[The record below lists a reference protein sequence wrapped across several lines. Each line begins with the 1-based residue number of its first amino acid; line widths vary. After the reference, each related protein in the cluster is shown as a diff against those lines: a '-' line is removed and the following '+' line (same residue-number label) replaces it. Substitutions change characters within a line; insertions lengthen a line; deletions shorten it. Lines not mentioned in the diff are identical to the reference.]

1 MWPQFLANPQAIM
14 PVFHGQ
20 VPPLQ
25 NLILRELKSRPQ
37 ENGEQLTL
45 LLEWPSLPKGSP
57 ARWRDKGYAALQL
70 VLSVPA
76 TQSIQ
81 RSGVFCHESVN
92 VSLTEG
98 DLFVE
103 QPSTAASLHV
113 QAGPVDGRL
122 SPYDGDH
129 IHHGIRI

>member
-1 MWPQFLANPQAIM
+1 MWPQFLANPQAVI
-14 PVFHGQ
+14 PIFHGQ
-20 VPPLQ
+20 VPLLQ

-37 ENGEQLTL
+37 ESGEQLTL
-45 LLEWPSLPKGSP
+45 LLEWPSLPEGSP
-57 ARWRDKGYAALQL
+57 ARWRDKGYTALQL
-70 VLSVPA
+70 VLSAPA

-92 VSLTEG
+92 VSLTEHA
-98 DLFVE
+98 LLVE
-103 QPSTAASLHV
+103 QPSSAARLQV

-129 IHHGIRI
+129 LHHGIRL